1 MRAKAGLNRAILA
14 SGWGLFATRLGHK
27 TLGRVEKIDPA
38 FTSRRC
44 SVCGHTAAESRQSQ
58 ALLACVACGHTS
70 NADPNAARNIAAGR
84 AARGAA
90 GWPAAVNREPQH
102 CVPSRL
108 RRSWNPPPSGRGGR
122 QLPILTQTCP
132 SSRRSGSCSSWAPG
146 ALRHSPDVA
155 S

>member
-1 MRAKAGLNRAILA
+1 GRNVRAKAGLNRAILA

-38 FTSRRC
+38 FSSRRC

-70 NADPNAARNIAAGR
+70 NADPNAARDIAAGR

-122 QLPILTQTCP
+122 QAF
-132 SSRRSGSCSSWAPG
+132 SR
-146 ALRHSPDVA
+146 
-155 S
+155 